1 MARPRGSAGAPH
13 SRRSPPP
20 LSPGPSIADLFVR
33 LAVAAPAGAE
43 PRGEES
49 ARSDEAAEQG
59 EALTDCLKDFA
70 GISAF
75 CAFCFFFCAFPLAEL
90 QKMTA
95 ETSSKSSFCCVAATT
110 AAAEDTNLIKQSEKK
125 TEEEEEEEEEAEE
138 GVGDASPPHPFCS
151 SPPSSSFCALP
162 KESELSERKRPAAI
176 QELLEKKRARLA
188 HNESGSKSERR
199 SMTPTTDGAETKLA
213 REGGDERRE
222 MEEEERGENGRTMP
236 MPSKGENDGTGGN
249 GSSSYWPTEREDSE
263 TVSSCGSSS
272 AFGAYNGGI
281 FCNSSSK
288 SPFASSAIGELNLG
302 QLLKRAFGE
311 SSRILA
317 DPQMFAA
324 IQETMLQKYAVN
336 GTTAAL
342 AAALL
347 SNKMPTDEATST
359 RKATMKATGTP
370 SPVKRGGER
379 DGAATSNGTT
389 AAGDGVVALNIVP
402 NDKVF
407 SQVPG
412 RLSLLSN
419 VVKYKVT
426 VGEIKRRLIGPESF
440 NFSLLGAMLRRAK
453 MPEKSAMLMGELN
466 QVGLS
471 IPRGR
476 RRLSQVTLL
485 SALTETESTQF
496 ARDFKKLAESDFPS
510 EQLASELVRQRT
522 KRRTPAVEGAQETP
536 KERVAKLRAS
546 LKLAEE
552 FLTLLEQDR
561 SPIMDTVPE
570 PILRP
575 EMHEALSNFS
585 MLTHGFGNPA
595 VQVGVACFV
604 SCLRHQIHLLEE
616 QRPNGTAT
624 RTK

>member
-1 MARPRGSAGAPH
+1 
-13 SRRSPPP
+13 
-20 LSPGPSIADLFVR
+20 
-33 LAVAAPAGAE
+33 
-43 PRGEES
+43 
-49 ARSDEAAEQG
+49 
-59 EALTDCLKDFA
+59 
-70 GISAF
+70 
-75 CAFCFFFCAFPLAEL
+75 
-90 QKMTA
+90 MTA

-110 AAAEDTNLIKQSEKK
+110 AAAEDTNLIKQSENK
-125 TEEEEEEEEEAEE
+125 TEEEEEEDEEAEE
-138 GVGDASPPHPFCS
+138 GVGDASLPPPFCS
-151 SPPSSSFCALP
+151 SPSSSFCALP

-213 REGGDERRE
+213 RGEGDERRG
-222 MEEEERGENGRTMP
+222 MEEEGEERGDNGRTMP
-236 MPSKGENDGTGGN
+236 MPSKGDNDGTGGN
-249 GSSSYWPTEREDSE
+249 GNSSYWPTEREDSE

-359 RKATMKATGTP
+359 RKTAMKATGTP

-522 KRRTPAVEGAQETP
+522 KRRTPAVDGAQETP

-575 EMHEALSNFS
+575 EMQEALSNFS

-604 SCLRHQIHLLEE
+604 SCLRHQIQLLEE

-624 RTK
+624 RAK